1 MSTAYTHIFPGPWY
15 KQLHNQVETLSSS
28 LLNTVKTRCRYNMI
42 LFMCK
47 TSQFTIYRYVHKKK
61 SQTPLQH
68 QMPKQEIMSYGKLN
82 LSKVCHVETK

>member
-61 SQTPLQH
+61 KPNTIATPNAKARNNVLWQTESQ
-68 QMPKQEIMSYGKLN
+68 
-82 LSKVCHVETK
+82 